1 MRGEH
6 LVNTSYASL
15 QKQVPSHGNYPL
27 AISLEIAEQLATNAP
42 VALSTSG
49 GKDSSAM
56 TLAVST
62 YLDEIGHRGPRLL
75 IHSDLGRIEWK
86 ESLPMCQRLADRV
99 GMELVVVKRQAGDL
113 LDRWR
118 VRWSNNCERY
128 ASLSCVKMILPW
140 STACMLFCRSELKAA
155 IICRDLVER
164 FPQQIILNASG
175 IRRDES
181 TTRAKAPIWSPQARL
196 TSQTYQTTGLDWHP
210 ILEWNLEQV
219 FAYHQVRDFP
229 LHEAYTRFLMSRV
242 SCSFC
247 ILAGLA
253 DLIASTTCPDNH
265 AIYREL
271 VAIEILSSYSFQET
285 RWLGDIAPHLLS
297 EEMRAGLQEAKQ
309 RSARRSAA
317 ESRIPKHM
325 LYSKGWPTSRPTYD
339 EAQVLAEVRT
349 DVAEILGLVI
359 QYTNPDAIL
368 DRYDELIEQKHL
380 QDEAKERK
388 LARAH
393 LLAGREVGGNA
404 A

>member
-1 MRGEH
+1 MPS
-6 LVNTSYASL
+6 TIL
-15 QKQVPSHGNYPL
+15 QDYPPL
-27 AISLEIAEQLATNAP
+27 AISPEIAERLAANAP
-42 VALSTSG
+42 IALGVSG

-56 TLAVST
+56 SLAVST

-86 ESLPMCQRLADRV
+86 QSLPMCQRLADHL

-113 LDRWR
+113 LDRWK
-118 VRWSNNCERY
+118 VRWNNNCQRY
-128 ASLSCVKMILPW
+128 ANLECVKLILPW
-140 STACMLFCRSELKAA
+140 STASMLFCRSELKAA

-164 FPQQIILNASG
+164 FPQQIIINASG

-181 TTRAKAPIWSPQARL
+181 TTRAKAPISAPQSRL
-196 TSQTYQTTGLDWHP
+196 TSKTFETTGLDWHP
-210 ILEWNLEQV
+210 LVEWTLEQV

-242 SCSFC
+242 SCAFC

-297 EEMRAGLQEAKQ
+297 EEMLAGLEEAKR

-317 ESRIPKHM
+317 EARIPKHM

-339 EAQVLAEVRT
+339 EARLLAEVRAE
-349 DVAEILGLVI
+349 VAQILGLVI
-359 QYTNPDAIL
+359 QYTDPDAIL
-368 DRYDELIEQKHL
+368 SRYDELIEQKRL

-388 LARAH
+388 LARARVQTEQKEG
-393 LLAGREVGGNA
+393 ACA